1 MKSSDKPI
9 RDRLAAQHENI
20 VTILTV
26 DNRKIVGEQYNDEKL
41 AITLLIV
48 GTWIIAYHFW

>member
-9 RDRLAAQHENI
+9 RNRLAAQHENT